1 MKLFFSRFL
10 ACTMLA
16 VLIADKILRAIPK
29 IVAEDL
35 ALRAFRMQY
44 RLGLVVALDELDPTK
59 VNLELKRIGDE
70 VKDFAT
76 KALADI
82 KKNGEISAETREKV
96 DKALVTQGELQAR
109 LQAAEQL
116 VAKLETA
123 VTSEPAKP
131 KSLGAL
137 FVDSDEFKNFK
148 AAGGLTTARAVCVMR
163 LNAALSGLEEA
174 TGGALVQPDR
184 VGQIV
189 PLGSRRMTVRDLMAP
204 GRTSS
209 NMIEYVRELAFT
221 NNAAMVTEMATKP
234 QSNLTFDLVQQAVI
248 TIAHYLKASKQILDD
263 APMLQS
269 FIDFRLRYG
278 LKFVEETQLL
288 KGSGT
293 GGNLEGIYTAA
304 TAYSAPIDPPGT
316 ETKIDVIR
324 LMLLQA
330 ELAEFPS
337 TGIVLHPSD
346 WAAIELTK
354 DSNGAYIFAN
364 PQSLAQPVLWGRPVV
379 STQAMTVET
388 ALVGAFRAASQ
399 IFDKEDANVSV
410 ATQNEDDFIK
420 NMITIRCEE
429 RLASAIYRP
438 EAFVKNTNLPA

>member
-10 ACTMLA
+10 ASCLLA
-16 VLIADKILRAIPK
+16 VLVAEMVIRAIPK
-29 IVAEDL
+29 ILAAEL
-35 ALRAFRMQY
+35 GEILFRYQM
-44 RLGLVVALDELDPTK
+44 RTGLVLTLDELDPTK
-59 VNLELKRIGDE
+59 VNAELKRIGDE

-82 KKNGEISAETREKV
+82 KKNGEISAETRKKV
-96 DKALVTQGELQAR
+96 DDALVTQGELQAR
-109 LQAAEQL
+109 LTAAEQL
-116 VAKLETA
+116 MAKIEKA
-123 VTSEPAKP
+123 AQEEPAKP
-131 KSLGAL
+131 KSLGQM
-137 FVDSDEFKNFK
+137 FVDSDEFKDFK
-148 AAGGLTTARAVCVMR
+148 AAGGLIHSRAACVMR
-163 LNAALSGLEEA
+163 LNAALSGLSEA
-174 TGGALVQPDR
+174 SGGALVQPDR
-184 VGQIV
+184 IGTIV
-189 PLGSRRMTVRDLMAP
+189 ELGSRRMTVRDLMAP

-209 NMIEYVRELAFT
+209 NMIEYVRELDFT
-221 NNAAMVTEMATKP
+221 NNAAAVSETVAKP
-234 QSNLTFDLVQQAVI
+234 QSNLTFELVQQAVI

-288 KGSGT
+288 KGSGV
-293 GGNLEGIYTAA
+293 GNNLEGIYTAA
-304 TAYSAPIDPPGT
+304 TAYAAPIDPPGT
-316 ETKIDVIR
+316 ETRIDVIR

-330 ELAEFPS
+330 ELAEFPA

-354 DSNGAYIFAN
+354 DTTGAYIFAN
-364 PQSLAQPVLWGRPVV
+364 PQSLAQPALWGRPVV
-379 STQAMTVET
+379 STQAMTVDT

-420 NMITIRCEE
+420 NMITVRCEE

-438 EAFVKNTNLPA
+438 EAFIKNTNLPS